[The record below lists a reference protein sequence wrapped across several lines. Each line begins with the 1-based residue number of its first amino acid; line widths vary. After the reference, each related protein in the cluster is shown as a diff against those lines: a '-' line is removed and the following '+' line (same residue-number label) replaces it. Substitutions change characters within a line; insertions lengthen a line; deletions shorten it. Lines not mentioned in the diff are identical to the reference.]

1 MKAKILIVEDQFIE
15 AKSLNVILTNAGYS
29 TCTIARSVTA
39 ALSIIEKEKPDLVL
53 VDIFLQGEGT
63 GIDLGKIL
71 NEKNMAF
78 VYLSANSNRQILE
91 EAKPTRPYGF
101 MVKPFRAK
109 DVLIMLDV
117 ALYLHRNRLTEK
129 TIIPSSPTT
138 APVALP
144 PEFGNLVGKSQKFL
158 ESLERAKM
166 VGPTDTSVLILGES
180 GTGKEL
186 IAHSIHKVSARRY
199 KPFVVVN
206 CGTLPGNLIESD
218 LFGHEKGSYTGA
230 VTKREGKF
238 ELADGGTIFLDEI
251 GELPLELQVKF
262 LRVLQERE
270 IEPVGGKPKKID
282 VRVLAATNK
291 DLEEEVAAGRFRID
305 LYYRLNVFPLVL
317 PSLRERK
324 EDIYLLFRK
333 FIADFTDKYRS
344 HNLQL
349 DAEAQSILNNYS
361 WPGNVRQL
369 KNIAEQIAVLEKERT
384 VTAQNLLQY
393 IPAESNSTL
402 PMRIENTRKEDFSE
416 RDILYKVLF
425 DMKKDMLELKKLVAD
440 ILQNGV
446 NSDFTA
452 NPQLVNKLY
461 RDIELP
467 NNTDGQQHTLTIHH
481 PKTENNNF
489 SIAHDAEEVEESL
502 SLIDKESDLIK
513 KALKKHRGKR
523 KLAAQELGIS
533 ERTLY
538 RKIKELDL

>member
-15 AKSLNVILTNAGYS
+15 AKSLNVILTNAGYA

-71 NEKNMAF
+71 SEKNMAF

-91 EAKPTRPYGF
+91 EAKPTKPYGF

-117 ALYLHRNRLTEK
+117 ALYLHKNRQEEK
-129 TIIPSSPTT
+129 IDTPSSHKISQ
-138 APVALP
+138 VVLP
-144 PEFGNLVGKSQKFL
+144 PEFSNLVGKSPRFI
-158 ESLERAKM
+158 ETLERAKM
-166 VGPTDTSVLILGES
+166 VGATDTSVLILGES

-206 CGTLPGNLIESD
+206 CGTLPANLIESD

-230 VTKREGKF
+230 TAKREGKF

-270 IEPVGGKPKKID
+270 IEPIGGKSKKIN

-305 LYYRLNVFPLVL
+305 LYYRLNVFPLVM
-317 PSLRERK
+317 PTLRERK
-324 EDIYLLFRK
+324 EDIPALANYFLKKYSSEERK
-333 FIADFTDKYRS
+333 VS
-344 HNLQL
+344 SVLS
-349 DAEAQSILNNYS
+349 AEAIETLMQYD
-361 WPGNVRQL
+361 WPGNIRELENTIQRNVVLANDAVINSLEIPVSKRMINPGANVS
-369 KNIAEQIAVLEKERT
+369 KNGFKTMIENERDHILAVLESCNWKISGKGG
-384 VTAQNLLQY
+384 A
-393 IPAESNSTL
+393 AEILDINVNTLNS
-402 PMRIENTRKEDFSE
+402 R
-416 RDILYKVLF
+416 
-425 DMKKDMLELKKLVAD
+425 MKK
-440 ILQNGV
+440 
-446 NSDFTA
+446 
-452 NPQLVNKLY
+452 
-461 RDIELP
+461 
-467 NNTDGQQHTLTIHH
+467 
-481 PKTENNNF
+481 
-489 SIAHDAEEVEESL
+489 
-502 SLIDKESDLIK
+502 
-513 KALKKHRGKR
+513 
-523 KLAAQELGIS
+523 LGI
-533 ERTLY
+533 ER
-538 RKIKELDL
+538 R

>member
-1 MKAKILIVEDQFIE
+1 LKAKILIVEDQFIE

-29 TCTIARSVTA
+29 TCTIARSVAA

-71 NEKNMAF
+71 SEKNIAF

-91 EAKPTRPYGF
+91 DAKPTKPYGF

-117 ALYLHRNRLTEK
+117 ALYLHKNRPSEK
-129 TIIPSSPTT
+129 INVPSSETT
-138 APVALP
+138 TRAALP
-144 PEFGNLVGKSQKFL
+144 PEFSHLVGKSRKFL
-158 ESLERAKM
+158 ETLERAKM

-186 IAHSIHKVSARRY
+186 IAHSIHKFSSRRH

-206 CGTLPGNLIESD
+206 CGTLPANLIESD

-230 VTKREGKF
+230 ISKKEGKF

-270 IEPVGGKPKKID
+270 IEPIGGKPKKIN

-305 LYYRLNVFPLVL
+305 LYYRLNVFPLVM

-324 EDIYLLFRK
+324 EDVALM
-333 FIADFTDKYRS
+333 ADYFLKKYS
-344 HNLQL
+344 
-349 DAEAQSILNNYS
+349 AEEGKQILGLSREAAEMLTQYD
-361 WPGNVRQL
+361 WPGNIRELENTIQRNVVLANASVIEQL
-369 KNIAEQIAVLEKERT
+369 EIPISRKDISGAQNRIGFKTMIENERDHILAVLESCNWKISGKGG
-384 VTAQNLLQY
+384 A
-393 IPAESNSTL
+393 AEILDINVNTLNS
-402 PMRIENTRKEDFSE
+402 RI
-416 RDILYKVLF
+416 
-425 DMKKDMLELKKLVAD
+425 KKLG
-440 ILQNGV
+440 IQ
-446 NSDFTA
+446 
-452 NPQLVNKLY
+452 
-461 RDIELP
+461 
-467 NNTDGQQHTLTIHH
+467 
-481 PKTENNNF
+481 
-489 SIAHDAEEVEESL
+489 
-502 SLIDKESDLIK
+502 KEIN
-513 KALKKHRGKR
+513 A
-523 KLAAQELGIS
+523 
-533 ERTLY
+533 
-538 RKIKELDL
+538 RKI